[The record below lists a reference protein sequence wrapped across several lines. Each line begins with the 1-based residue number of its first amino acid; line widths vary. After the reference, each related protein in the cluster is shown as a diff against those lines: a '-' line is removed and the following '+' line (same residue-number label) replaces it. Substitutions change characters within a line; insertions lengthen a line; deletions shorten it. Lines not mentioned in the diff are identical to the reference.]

1 MTAYQDTP
9 TLPYRVYVLHS
20 ILPRRMFGFP
30 TPEARDA
37 FLVAWTAM
45 CEDGELTLPE
55 EGTDYLLEGPV

>member
-1 MTAYQDTP
+1 MTEPMITG

-45 CEDGELTLPE
+45 CEDGEISLPA
-55 EGTDYLLEGPV
+55 EGVEYVLEGPT